1 MRYIELNNL
10 HLPNA
15 WKKKASRIHTRRL
28 KAKPSLQERKDY
40 ITTNGTHV
48 WKPTKIYLMGFSHN
62 KCWFTEANNAISSF
76 HIEHFRPKKK
86 VKKLKGIWKYNEQT
100 RNWNVGY
107 WWLTYNWRNYRLCC
121 DILNSHKGN
130 YFPLSN
136 GSSIAT
142 NPTINHAAEDYVL
155 LDPTVQDDV
164 KLLGF
169 DVATGEAIPKYDEQ
183 NFPNEYSR
191 ARISII
197 VYHLNE
203 EVLLLESRKQKLKE
217 LDKLKS
223 RIDKNIALFKQ
234 ANAKDLNAKKVI
246 SDTLSDYF
254 QDLVDL
260 LNPDLYNSTYT
271 SMVKIYLEELAL
283 TESWVTKYVFSRARR
298 QNLI

>member
-1 MRYIELNNL
+1 MQEIKEYI
-10 HLPNA
+10 
-15 WKKKASRIHTRRL
+15 KS
-28 KAKPSLQERKDY
+28 
-40 ITTNGTHV
+40 NGTSV
-48 WKPTKIYLMGFSHN
+48 WKPTKRYLMKFSHN

-86 VKKLKGIWKYNEQT
+86 VKKLKGTWKYNEQT

-130 YFPLSN
+130 YFPLSI
-136 GSSIAT
+136 GSLVAT
-142 NPTINHAAEDYVL
+142 NPTINHSTEDYVL
-155 LDPTVQDDV
+155 LDPTVSNDV

-169 DVATGEAIPKYDEQ
+169 DVATGEAIPKYDER
-183 NFPNEYSR
+183 NYPVEYSR

-203 EVLLLESRKQKLKE
+203 DVLLLESRKQKLKE
-217 LDKLKS
+217 LDKLKK
-223 RIDKNIALFKQ
+223 RIVQNIFKFKQ
-234 ANAKDLNAKKVI
+234 VDAQNLAAKKVI
-246 SDTLSDYF
+246 SDILSDYF

-260 LNPDLYNSTYT
+260 LNPKLLNSTYT
-271 SMVKIYLEELAL
+271 AMVKVYLDELAL
-283 TESWVTKYVFSRARR
+283 TESWVGKYVFPRARK